1 MREINVV
8 HCAVYDVE
16 KETEKGMMDSI
27 KKDYDNQ
34 KEGEKQ
40 EEEKQAA
47 AAPVITL
54 DELMWRRRR
63 VVRRRKENAEE
74 KKEENAEEEEK
85 YHEEFKQALQKQVG
99 VCDYH
104 KR

>member
-1 MREINVV
+1 
-8 HCAVYDVE
+8 
-16 KETEKGMMDSI
+16 MMDSI

-54 DELMWRRRR
+54 DELMW
-63 VVRRRKENAEE
+63 
-74 KKEENAEEEEK
+74 
-85 YHEEFKQALQKQVG
+85 G
-99 VCDYH
+99 
-104 KR
+104 